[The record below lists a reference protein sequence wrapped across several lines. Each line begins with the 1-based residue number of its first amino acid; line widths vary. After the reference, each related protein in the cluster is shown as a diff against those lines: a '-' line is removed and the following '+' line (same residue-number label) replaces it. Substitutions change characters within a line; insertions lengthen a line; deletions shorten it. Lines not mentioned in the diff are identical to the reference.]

1 MLSIVVSLSL
11 SSSSSSTASRA
22 QMHPRAH
29 AVGTAVLLVV
39 VIDLIS
45 SSPQSARR
53 ATRTGDVPSRLSSVA
68 SHYPLAANCC
78 SFSRLGFCVC
88 LLVTKNQAR
97 AERWLWDSVVA
108 PMHTDAIRSNDKEC
122 GGWCIG
128 GIVSFCLSR
137 VSTNHE
143 RCSLIA
149 LLFII
154 CIS

>member
-1 MLSIVVSLSL
+1 MLSIVVSL

-29 AVGTAVLLVV
+29 AVGTAVLLAVV
-39 VIDLIS
+39 VDLIS
-45 SSPQSARR
+45 SSPKSARR

-97 AERWLWDSVVA
+97 AERRLWDSVA
-108 PMHTDAIRSNDKEC
+108 PVHTDAIRSNDKEC

-137 VSTNHE
+137 VARITRDVH
-143 RCSLIA
+143 R
-149 LLFII
+149 LLCFL
-154 CIS
+154 S